1 MPNKKDNDEID
12 LIETLIVIW
21 DRKWS
26 VILILALF
34 LVSTFTY
41 KSIQEFGQPKK
52 KIVITSQIKPVSAF
66 DEAKY
71 KMYSTV
77 LKSFT
82 PIYLKEKSDKNNI
95 NQTEEMKKQDF
106 SEGVVINNINKKF
119 LYELF
124 IDKLNQKSFLSQKIK
139 EFNYLKKENYPN
151 KIEYENEVFK
161 LVSSFKLLS
170 DKKNGFNGENYST
183 LIQYETTELENW
195 ENLLKFID
203 KETNISIQN
212 DLSQMFNNYL
222 DYSERLK
229 VFSIED
235 IDVQLSLALSDE
247 DKSNLIKL
255 KSKIMSSNYVERMR
269 EVLASTPISSPD
281 NFYAAKIVYD
291 SILFEISDDK
301 GSSMKKVLFI
311 AGVFGLIFGILL
323 VLIVNTIKNRI

>member
-1 MPNKKDNDEID
+1 MPNKKDNNEID

-71 KMYSTV
+71 KMYSTI

-82 PIYLKEKSDKNNI
+82 PIYLKEIYLKEKSDKNNI

-203 KETNISIQN
+203 KETNISIQ
-212 DLSQMFNNYL
+212 LL
-222 DYSERLK
+222 
-229 VFSIED
+229 
-235 IDVQLSLALSDE
+235 
-247 DKSNLIKL
+247 LIAM
-255 KSKIMSSNYVERMR
+255 KI
-269 EVLASTPISSPD
+269 
-281 NFYAAKIVYD
+281 
-291 SILFEISDDK
+291 
-301 GSSMKKVLFI
+301 
-311 AGVFGLIFGILL
+311 
-323 VLIVNTIKNRI
+323 